1 MLTSECKKILAVA
14 IDNKFNFNNHLQKII
29 KEANQKVYVW
39 ARTTQYMR
47 IPKRKLLM
55 DSFFISQF
63 NYCPLVW
70 ICHSRLM
77 NNKVNQVHERCL
89 RIPLKNY

>member
-47 IPKRKLLM
+47 IPKRKL
-55 DSFFISQF
+55 
-63 NYCPLVW
+63 PLVW